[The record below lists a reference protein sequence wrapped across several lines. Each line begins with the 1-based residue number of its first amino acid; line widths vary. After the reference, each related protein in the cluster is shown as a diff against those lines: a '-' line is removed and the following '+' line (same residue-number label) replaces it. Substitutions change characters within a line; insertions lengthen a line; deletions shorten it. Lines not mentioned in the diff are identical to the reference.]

1 MKKIFQTS
9 LGIATDLLPEA
20 KLVRTTKNKFFHF
33 AFGFHRNRL
42 ISIGQNNPESITAKS
57 YHMRQRFNVNSDYP
71 YIHAE
76 VDMLSKMW
84 GKYHID
90 SKLKVVVLRLNKKGE
105 LRDSR
110 PCSRCSSI
118 LDALN
123 VSKVWWSIND
133 GFSEE

>member
-1 MKKIFQTS
+1 MKKIFSTS
-9 LGIATDLLPEA
+9 IEIATDLLPEA
-20 KLVRTTKNKFFHF
+20 KLERSTKNKFFHF

-42 ISIGQNNPESITAKS
+42 IAIGQNNPEMITAKS
-57 YHMRQRFNVNSDYP
+57 YFMRQRFNVDSKYP

-90 SKLKVVVLRLNKKGE
+90 SRLRVVVIRLNKKGE
-105 LRDSR
+105 LRDSK
-110 PCSRCSSI
+110 PCSKCSSI

-123 VSKVWWSIND
+123 VTKVWWSTND
-133 GFSEE
+133 GFSE